1 MLKNSNLLTLQ
12 NDLNSQT
19 SCLNKWCNSNKL
31 TINPQKCHILAISP
45 KSNKNVTDF
54 FIKLNGTVIRAE
66 NSVKYL
72 GINLDLNL
80 NFRKHIEVIEN
91 KLSRSLAILFKLKP
105 VLPQNALL
113 KLYYAMVHP
122 YLIYGLVA
130 WGSTFP
136 SYIEKLNILQNKA
149 VKLIG
154 GGNYLDRATPYY
166 SKLNILKLPDLYK
179 LEVAKF
185 VHRFM
190 HNTLPQ
196 SFSNF
201 FAKVGQVNT
210 RTTRSSSNPNNL
222 YIPCYKSNRIQQSIK
237 YQGVKVWNSIP
248 VEIQNLPKS
257 RFKIKLKS
265 HLMQAYLKEINWFYL
280 EHLRLTGQLSTWLR
294 PSNRLFYI
302 KPLKSNPG
310 GCSTRRPRRSLR
322 SLPVSIR
329 VPNLLVKSLT
339 LFFVCFLTRVATNK
353 LLLLLLLLLLLINDY
368 ASSEV
373 LSYHC

>member
-1 MLKNSNLLTLQ
+1 MTYSALQ
-12 NDLNSQT
+12 NDLNSQA
-19 SCLNKWCNSNKL
+19 SCLNKWCKSNKL

-54 FIKLNGTVIRAE
+54 FLKLDVTVISAE

-136 SYIEKLNILQNKA
+136 SYVEKLNILQNKA

-166 SKLNILKLPDLYK
+166 SKLNILKLPVLYK
-179 LEVAKF
+179 LEIAKF
-185 VHRFM
+185 VHRCM
-190 HNTLPQ
+190 HNTPPQ

-201 FAKVGQVNT
+201 FTKVGHVNT

-222 YIPCYKSNRIQQSIK
+222 YIPCYKSNKIQRSIK
-237 YQGVKVWNSIP
+237 YQGIKVWNSIP

-265 HLMQAYLKEINWFYL
+265 HFMQAYQKEIN
-280 EHLRLTGQLSTWLR
+280 
-294 PSNRLFYI
+294 
-302 KPLKSNPG
+302 
-310 GCSTRRPRRSLR
+310 
-322 SLPVSIR
+322 
-329 VPNLLVKSLT
+329 
-339 LFFVCFLTRVATNK
+339 
-353 LLLLLLLLLLLINDY
+353 
-368 ASSEV
+368 
-373 LSYHC
+373 

>member
-1 MLKNSNLLTLQ
+1 M
-12 NDLNSQT
+12 
-19 SCLNKWCNSNKL
+19 
-31 TINPQKCHILAISP
+31 
-45 KSNKNVTDF
+45 
-54 FIKLNGTVIRAE
+54 
-66 NSVKYL
+66 
-72 GINLDLNL
+72 NL

-179 LEVAKF
+179 LEIAKF

-222 YIPCYKSNRIQQSIK
+222 YIPCYKSNRIQRSIK

-248 VEIQNLPKS
+248 VEIQNLPNS

-265 HLMQAYLKEINWFYL
+265 HLMQAYLKEIN
-280 EHLRLTGQLSTWLR
+280 
-294 PSNRLFYI
+294 
-302 KPLKSNPG
+302 
-310 GCSTRRPRRSLR
+310 
-322 SLPVSIR
+322 
-329 VPNLLVKSLT
+329 
-339 LFFVCFLTRVATNK
+339 
-353 LLLLLLLLLLLINDY
+353 
-368 ASSEV
+368 
-373 LSYHC
+373 